1 MLDDCAQKPS
11 CAFHHDGNTEAAYN
25 ALMAKLQ
32 TDPLP
37 SPEANRP
44 PIGLGIAIYAVLSG
58 LYVEQYWPI
67 VTKAL
72 AAAENGDGSG
82 LLDLYDTYVERQP
95 NGTWSNAFEGLIAIN
110 CLDDPGPLDPSFPD
124 SYAAQLRALS
134 PHFGDWAAYNY
145 SCIYWPTPQKPP
157 IKLTGAGAGPIV
169 VVGTTG
175 DPITPIES
183 TKNMASALEDGILV
197 TVQADQHTGY
207 GVNQCVVSAVDDYLI
222 NLTAPQSGLFCS

>member
-1 MLDDCAQKPS
+1 
-11 CAFHHDGNTEAAYN
+11 
-25 ALMAKLQ
+25 MAKLQ

-44 PIGLGIAIYAVLSG
+44 AIGLGVAIYARACPG

-82 LLDLYDTYVERQP
+82 LLDLYDTYLERQP
-95 NGTWSNAFEGLIAIN
+95 DGTWSNAFEGLIAIN
-110 CLDDPGPLDPSFPD
+110 CLDDPGPTRSVVPRPPTPRNCGRSRRT
-124 SYAAQLRALS
+124 S
-134 PHFGDWAAYNY
+134 GDWAAYDY
-145 SCIYWPTPQKPP
+145 SCIYWPAPQKPP

-183 TKNMASALEDGILV
+183 TKNMADRARGRRPGHGAGRPAHRLRRQPAAS
-197 TVQADQHTGY
+197 
-207 GVNQCVVSAVDDYLI
+207 CPPVDDYLI
-222 NLTAPQSGLFCS
+222 DLTAPQSGLFCS